1 LRVYY
6 LYHKKMR
13 NLAGSLI
20 ISFLLY
26 SFHPLLSQ
34 VNYRVIK
41 VNGNIVY
48 VRTGNSMAQGDEFE
62 EDEDL
67 SFQTP
72 NSRAAVINQNLGR
85 FILTP
90 DNYDDLS
97 SAKSNFLPA
106 MSNLSTRGGIIN
118 NLTDLQNQFSD
129 NVAILHEAGYYLN
142 PYQFPINENEFF
154 FLKFQYKGEEIN
166 KKLGFDQNRLILS
179 RENIL
184 KVDDVS
190 IEQIDHPVVSLYYYK
205 NEESEF
211 ISDFNLIFP
220 DLDEIKNELQIILE
234 ASSEKSY
241 NQKVNDI
248 SGFIFE
254 FYGKPDKQDV
264 IQYLDKTFGLVRE

>member
-1 LRVYY
+1 M
-6 LYHKKMR
+6 K
-13 NLAGSLI
+13 NLTGRLI
-20 ISFLLY
+20 ISLLLF

-48 VRTGNSMAQGDEFE
+48 IRTGNSMAQGDEFA

-72 NSRAAVINQNLGR
+72 NSRAAVINPSLGR

-142 PYQFPINENEFF
+142 PYQFPMNENEFF
-154 FLKFQYKGEEIN
+154 SLKFQYKGEEIN

-184 KVDDVS
+184 KVDDVP
-190 IEQIDHPVVSLYYYK
+190 IKNIDHPVVSLYYYK
-205 NEESEF
+205 NKEPEF

-220 DLDEIKNELQIILE
+220 DPDEIKTEFQIILE

-248 SGFIFE
+248 SGYMFE

-264 IQYLDKTFGLVRE
+264 IHYLDKTFGLVRE

>member
-1 LRVYY
+1 MKKLVYWIFIC
-6 LYHKKMR
+6 L
-13 NLAGSLI
+13 
-20 ISFLLY
+20 FLFA
-26 SFHPLLSQ
+26 SHPLQSQ

-48 VRTGNSMAQGDEFE
+48 LSTGSSMAQGDVF
-62 EDEDL
+62 DENENL

-72 NSRAAVINQNLGR
+72 NSRAAVINPNSGR

-90 DNYDDLS
+90 DNADDLS

-118 NLTDLQNQFSD
+118 NLMDLQNQFCD
-129 NVAILHEAGYYLN
+129 NMVVLCEAVYYLN
-142 PYQFPINENEFF
+142 PYQFPMNEEEFF

-179 RENIL
+179 REDIL
-184 KVDDVS
+184 KVDEKP
-190 IEQIDHPVVSLYYYK
+190 IEKIDHHEVSLYYMK
-205 NEESEF
+205 GELSEY
-211 ISDFNLIFP
+211 ISNFSLIIP
-220 DLDEIKNELQIILE
+220 DLDEIKTECQIILDE
-234 ASSEKSY
+234 STDKSY

-248 SGFIFE
+248 SAYLFE

-264 IQYLDKTFGLVRE
+264 ISYLEKTFGLVRE